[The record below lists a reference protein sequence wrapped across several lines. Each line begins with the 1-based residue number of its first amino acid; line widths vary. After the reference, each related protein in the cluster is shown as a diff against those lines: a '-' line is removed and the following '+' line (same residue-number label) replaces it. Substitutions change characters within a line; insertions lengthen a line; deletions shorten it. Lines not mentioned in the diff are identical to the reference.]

1 MARRKGRIIAFQA
14 LYSWDVSGME
24 LDDLLK
30 FEWVSDETKE
40 RMDDESD
47 AFTRL
52 LISGTIENCAE
63 IDEVIKKHLI
73 NWEFGRLNKVDLAI
87 LRISVYSLLYQKDIH
102 PTIIIDEAV
111 DISKDFGTDDSYKFV
126 NAVLDNVRKTLKV

>member
-24 LDDLLK
+24 LADLLK
-30 FEWVSDETKE
+30 LEWVSQETKDH
-40 RMDDESD
+40 MDEESD
-47 AFTRL
+47 TFTRL

-111 DISKDFGTDDSYKFV
+111 DISKEFGTDESYKFV

>member
-24 LDDLLK
+24 LEDLLK
-30 FEWVSDETKE
+30 FEWVSPETKE
-40 RMDDESD
+40 RMDEESD

-63 IDEVIKKHLI
+63 IDEMIKKHLI
-73 NWEFGRLNKVDLAI
+73 NWDFERLNKVDLAI
-87 LRISVYSLLYQKDIH
+87 LRISIYSLLYQKDIH
-102 PTIIIDEAV
+102 PTIIIDEAI
-111 DISKDFGTDDSYKFV
+111 DISKEFGTDESYKFV
-126 NAVLDNVRKTLKV
+126 NAVLDNVRKTLKI

>member
-24 LDDLLK
+24 LEDLLK
-30 FEWVSDETKE
+30 FEWVSPETKE
-40 RMDDESD
+40 RMDEESD

-52 LISGTIENCAE
+52 LISGTIENCGE

-73 NWEFGRLNKVDLAI
+73 NWDFERLNKVDLAI
-87 LRISVYSLLYQKDIH
+87 LRISVYSLLFQKDIH
-102 PTIIIDEAV
+102 PTIIIDEAI
-111 DISKDFGTDDSYKFV
+111 DISKEFGTDESYKFV
-126 NAVLDNVRKTLKV
+126 NAVLDNVRKTLKI

>member
-1 MARRKGRIIAFQA
+1 
-14 LYSWDVSGME
+14 ME
-24 LDDLLK
+24 LDDLLI

-40 RMDDESD
+40 RMDEESD

-111 DISKDFGTDDSYKFV
+111 DISKDFGTDESYKFV
-126 NAVLDNVRKTLKV
+126 NAVLDNVRKILKV

>member
-24 LDDLLK
+24 LEDLLK
-30 FEWVSDETKE
+30 FEWVSQETKE
-40 RMDDESD
+40 RMGEESD

-52 LISGTIENCAE
+52 LISCTIENCAE

-73 NWEFGRLNKVDLAI
+73 NWDFERLNKVDLAI

-111 DISKDFGTDDSYKFV
+111 DISKEFGTDESFKFV
-126 NAVLDNVRKTLKV
+126 NAVLDNVRKTLKI

>member
-1 MARRKGRIIAFQA
+1 
-14 LYSWDVSGME
+14 ME
-24 LDDLLK
+24 LDDFLK
-30 FEWVSDETKE
+30 LEWVSDETKG
-40 RMDDESD
+40 RMDEESD

-73 NWEFGRLNKVDLAI
+73 NWEFERLNKVDLAI

-111 DISKDFGTDDSYKFV
+111 DISKEFGTDDSYKFV

>member
-30 FEWVSDETKE
+30 LEWVSDETKE
-40 RMDDESD
+40 RMDEESD

-52 LISGTIENCAE
+52 LISGTIENIAE

-102 PTIIIDEAV
+102 PTIIIDEAI
-111 DISKDFGTDDSYKFV
+111 DISKEFGTDDSYKFV

>member
-1 MARRKGRIIAFQA
+1 
-14 LYSWDVSGME
+14 ME

-30 FEWVSDETKE
+30 LEWVSDETKE
-40 RMDDESD
+40 RMDEESD

-52 LISGTIENCAE
+52 LISGTIENIAE

-102 PTIIIDEAV
+102 PTIIIDEAI
-111 DISKDFGTDDSYKFV
+111 DISKEFGTDDSYKFV

>member
-1 MARRKGRIIAFQA
+1 
-14 LYSWDVSGME
+14 ME
-24 LDDLLK
+24 LDDIFK
-30 FEWVSDETKE
+30 FEWVSPDTKE
-40 RMDDESD
+40 HMGEESD

-73 NWEFGRLNKVDLAI
+73 NWEFERLNKVDLAI
-87 LRISVYSLLYQKDIH
+87 LRISVYSLMYQKDIH

-111 DISKDFGTDDSYKFV
+111 DISKEFGTDESYRFV

>member
-24 LDDLLK
+24 LEDLLK
-30 FEWVSDETKE
+30 FEWVSSERKE
-40 RMDDESD
+40 RMGEESD

-73 NWEFGRLNKVDLAI
+73 NWEFQRLNKVDLAI
-87 LRISVYSLLYQKDIH
+87 LRISVYSLLYQKDVH
-102 PTIIIDEAV
+102 PTIVIDEAV
-111 DISKDFGTDDSYKFV
+111 DISKEFGTDESYKFV